1 MNNRI
6 LAILAAIGASTIY
19 GINHTL
25 AKDVMPT
32 YVQPYGFIL
41 LRVVGA
47 SILFW
52 SLSFLKTSQK
62 IKKEDWPRL
71 IACAICGMV
80 INMLFFFKGLSLS
93 TPINSSVIITL
104 SPVMVL
110 LLGAIILRER
120 ITLLKIAGIIVGLIG
135 ALILVFFSSSTS
147 TNAPNI
153 PLGNI
158 LFIVNA
164 FSFGLYL
171 ILVKPLTAKYDAITL
186 MKWLFLIATIINLPI
201 TIGEFNE
208 IVWQEIP
215 TVVLWQIAFVVVATT
230 FMTSLLNIFAIKHLS
245 ASTLS
250 VFMYLQPLV
259 AIIYATSVGAD
270 QLNLVKIVAGLFVFT
285 GVYMVT
291 KKKTVTTN

>member
-47 SILFW
+47 AILFW

-71 IACAICGMV
+71 IACTICGMV

-230 FMTSLLNIFAIKHLS
+230 FMTYLLNIFAIKHLS

-270 QLNLVKIVAGLFVFT
+270 QLNLVKIAAGLFVFT